1 MLEIESID
9 YAIGDKTILSH
20 VGLQVK
26 AGELWVILGPNG
38 AGKSTLL
45 NVLSGELSAFQSQV
59 CLNQQPLTS
68 YTPIQLA
75 RLRAVMP
82 QSVGLEF
89 GFWVKEVVALGL
101 LDAPRDQIENLVKQ
115 ALALF
120 DVSHLAQRNYLTLS
134 GGEKQRTHLARVM
147 AQILSPLTT
156 ASARFLLLDECTSNL
171 DLAHQQQVFKV
182 LKQCAREQNMGVVA
196 VLHDLNLASQ
206 FADQALLLHEGAVYA
221 SGRVETVLTQANIEA
236 VYQTPVE
243 VIERPNAWRIIVP
256 SSR

>member
-1 MLEIESID
+1 MLEIKSID
-9 YAIGDKTILSH
+9 YAIGDKTILSQ
-20 VGLQVK
+20 VDLQVK

-59 CLNQQPLTS
+59 VLNQQPLNTYS
-68 YTPIQLA
+68 ANQLA

-89 GFWVKEVVALGL
+89 GFLVKEVVALGV
-101 LDAPRDQIENLVKQ
+101 LDASRDQVEGLVNQ

-120 DVSHLAQRNYLTLS
+120 DVSHLAERNYLTLS

-147 AQILSPLTT
+147 AQILNPLTT
-156 ASARFLLLDECTSNL
+156 TSTRYLLLDECTSNL

-182 LKQCAREQNMGVVA
+182 LKQCVREQNMGVVA

-221 SGRVETVLTQANIEA
+221 SGQVKKVLTQANIEA
-236 VYQTPVE
+236 VYQNSVE
-243 VIERPNAWRIIVP
+243 VIERPDAWPIIVP
-256 SSR
+256 SGR

>member
-1 MLEIESID
+1 MLEIQSID
-9 YAIGDKTILSH
+9 YVIGDKTLLSQ
-20 VGLQVK
+20 VELQVK

-45 NVLSGELSAFQSQV
+45 NVLSGELTRFQSQV
-59 CLNQQPLTS
+59 FLNQQPLTAYS
-68 YTPIQLA
+68 ANQLA

-89 GFWVKEVVALGL
+89 GFLVKEIVALGL
-101 LDAPRDQIENLVKQ
+101 LDAPRDQFETLVNQ

-147 AQILSPLTT
+147 AQILTPSNT
-156 ASARFLLLDECTSNL
+156 SVERFLLLDECTSNL

-182 LKQCAREQNMGVVA
+182 LKQCAHEQNMGVVA

-206 FADQALLLHEGAVYA
+206 FADQALLLNHGEVYA
-221 SGRVETVLTQANIEA
+221 SGPVQTVLTKPNIET
-236 VYQTPVE
+236 VYQCSVE
-243 VIERPNAWRIIVP
+243 VIKRPGSWSVVVP
-256 SSR
+256 GEN